1 MEDKF
6 ENTTEAMETAVEE
19 MEVDNPFPNDAEELE
34 ESDELEEVEDDG
46 FDEEDDEDDDP
57 TEEDISSK
65 ETTEETAGS
74 EEMFPMEVD
83 IFGNPQKFTMQ
94 QAVRALQDTALMP
107 IMAQD
112 LKAAQNNPAIL
123 FVNEMAKSLEITPA
137 EYIARTQNSIKYKDL
152 AEEYGGVENIP
163 SKVMEVFAENA
174 EINKNKAEQAFE
186 EMRQSQ
192 IRSSMQEFSIK
203 HPEVEV
209 LPDEVLHMCMEGKH
223 IEDAYNAYQVKKLT
237 EENKGLKEQLKIQ
250 KTNATNRARM
260 TPKATSNARAKVS
273 ANPWEAGFGI

>member
-1 MEDKF
+1 M
-6 ENTTEAMETAVEE
+6 
-19 MEVDNPFPNDAEELE
+19 FPV
-34 ESDELEEVEDDG
+34 EVE
-46 FDEEDDEDDDP
+46 
-57 TEEDISSK
+57 
-65 ETTEETAGS
+65 
-74 EEMFPMEVD
+74 
-83 IFGNPQKFTMQ
+83 IFGNKQKFTMQ

-163 SKVMEVFAENA
+163 AKVMEVFAENA
-174 EINKNKAEQAFE
+174 EINKTKAEQAFKE
-186 EMRQSQ
+186 IEQNKMRSN
-192 IRSSMQEFSIK
+192 MQEFALK
-203 HPEVEV
+203 HPEVEE

-237 EENKGLKEQLKIQ
+237 EENKGLKEQLKIH
-250 KTNATNRARM
+250 KTNAKNKARM
-260 TPKATSNARAKVS
+260 TPKATSNTRAKVS
-273 ANPWEAGFGI
+273 ASPWEAGFGI